1 MIIQHV
7 CQTTVR
13 SMLADIQ
20 ARGEEA
26 ALEWAEKLDGELDQD
41 SGDAGDD
48 KHSKTLVMRVM
59 LNIQT

>member
-26 ALEWAEKLDGELDQD
+26 ALEWAKKLDGENLM
-41 SGDAGDD
+41 
-48 KHSKTLVMRVM
+48 KTLVMLAM
-59 LNIQT
+59 INIQRHW

>member
-1 MIIQHV
+1 
-7 CQTTVR
+7 
-13 SMLADIQ
+13 MLADIQ

-26 ALEWAEKLDGELDQD
+26 ALEWAKKLDGELDQD

>member
-26 ALEWAEKLDGELDQD
+26 ALEWAKKLDGELDQD
-41 SGDAGDD
+41 SGDV
-48 KHSKTLVMRVM
+48 VMI
-59 LNIQT
+59 NIQRHW